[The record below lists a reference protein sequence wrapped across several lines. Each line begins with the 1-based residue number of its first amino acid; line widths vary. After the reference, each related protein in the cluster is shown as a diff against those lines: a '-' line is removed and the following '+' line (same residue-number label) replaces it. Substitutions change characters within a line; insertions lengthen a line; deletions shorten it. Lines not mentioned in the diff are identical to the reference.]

1 MEKIYQRLG
10 DLRNYALCAFNR
22 NARTNLES
30 KLPRECTDVSTI
42 NSWCGRVQGYKYR
55 DYDAKKL
62 RWIFRDL
69 TEDMP
74 QGENK
79 PDYTLGYIIADL
91 IERMRDLCLF
101 KTSPD
106 DVDWWREAIEAT
118 VSRYGSLEKKYLAN
132 PQQILQ
138 WLPVVS
144 NLAFLNRK
152 KIDLSEQI
160 CRPVMDAIDRTG
172 WKMRFECTV
181 RGHVWTDD
189 DVSHFADLI
198 KSIHVA
204 PAKGLLIDEG
214 QDLCLSQIAV
224 LIAQVWRDGELT
236 IVGDDRSGIPGSES
250 FQAGQA
256 IFGWRGA
263 FGGSLVL
270 IRRLWKEL
278 TGEEGETSPL
288 SVTHRMRPEI
298 VDAVKG
304 LNTEL
309 STSRSEGG
317 AAFKTSYQQAFE
329 AWIDLEQGEL
339 PAQATALWLSRTNK
353 VIAQMFVKTLR
364 KRASVTLRGGAD
376 IEKRCQGLL
385 KFIAGSPKRD
395 GEYKV
400 TLEVAIMKLRE
411 LIEQDEIDEDDPN
424 SFEGLLMELMVAVQ
438 EDPSVL
444 EAAGLPPVAT
454 VGNVK
459 KLLLHYTDKDS
470 PRVLSTVYRAK
481 GDEADLVIVDD
492 VEKFNESWHG
502 DDHERDAV
510 AHVACT
516 RAKELMLTVGNV
528 SGVRTEALE
537 PGERV
542 FDHFEFKAGH

>member
-1 MEKIYQRLG
+1 
-10 DLRNYALCAFNR
+10 
-22 NARTNLES
+22 
-30 KLPRECTDVSTI
+30 LPRECTDVSTI
-42 NSWCGRVQGYKYR
+42 NSWCGRVQGYKFR
-55 DYDAKKL
+55 DYDARKL
-62 RWIFRDL
+62 RWAFRDL
-69 TEDMP
+69 TQDIP
-74 QGENK
+74 QGPDK
-79 PDYTLGYIIADL
+79 PEYTLGYIVSDI

-101 KTSPD
+101 KTNPD
-106 DVDWWREAIEAT
+106 DIDWWREAIEAT
-118 VSRYGSLEKKYLAN
+118 VRRYGSLQKKYEAN
-132 PQQILQ
+132 PQQVLQ

-144 NLAFLNRK
+144 HVAFLNRK

-172 WKMRFECTV
+172 WEMRLECTV
-181 RGHVWTDD
+181 RSHEWTDD
-189 DVSHFADLI
+189 DVAHFAELI

-214 QDLCLSQIAV
+214 QDLCLSQIAM
-224 LIAQVWRDGELT
+224 LLAQVWKDGELT
-236 IVGDDRSGIPGSES
+236 IVGDDRSGVPGSDN

-263 FGGSLVL
+263 FGGSLVI

-278 TGEEGETSPL
+278 TGEDGEELPL
-288 SVTHRMRPEI
+288 SITHRMRPEI
-298 VDAVKG
+298 VESVKG
-304 LNTEL
+304 LNTAL

-317 AAFKTSYQQAFE
+317 AAYNTSYDQAFE

-339 PAQATALWLSRTNK
+339 PAPATALWLSRTNK
-353 VIAQMFVKTLR
+353 VIAQLFVKTLR
-364 KRASVTLRGGAD
+364 KRVSVTLRGGTD

-385 KFIAGSPKRD
+385 KFVAGTPKRD
-395 GEYKV
+395 GEYP
-400 TLEVAIMKLRE
+400 TTIDIAIVKLQE
-411 LIEQDEIDEDDPN
+411 MIEDDGINDEDPN
-424 SFEGLLMELMVAVQ
+424 SFEGLLLEIMTAVK
-438 EDPSVL
+438 EDPSIL
-444 EAAGLPPVAT
+444 EAAKLPPVAT

-459 KLLLHYTDKDS
+459 KLLVHYADKDS

-492 VEKFNESWHG
+492 VEKINDAWHG
-502 DDHERDAV
+502 DNHERDAV

-516 RAKELMLTVGNV
+516 RAKELVLTIGNV

-537 PGERV
+537 PGEKV